1 MEDTNIGDVFDCDT
15 QELNAIID
23 ISENKNEDILL
34 EDNTESN
41 NDISKKT
48 SKRKNKEF
56 KNKIICEVNY
66 NLPKKNKTSILYSNG
81 GTNYSVFID
90 GIYEGTLEIEY
101 VGKEFSTKNIKKINI
116 L

>member
-1 MEDTNIGDVFDCDT
+1 MEDTNIKDELNYEK
-15 QELNAIID
+15 QELDIITDTYEKEEIDLSDDNIETNYD
-23 ISENKNEDILL
+23 INKKVN
-34 EDNTESN
+34 
-41 NDISKKT
+41 
-48 SKRKNKEF
+48 KRRNKEL
-56 KNKIICEVNY
+56 KSKITCKVNY

-101 VGKEFSTKNIKKINI
+101 VGKEFLVKNIKKINI